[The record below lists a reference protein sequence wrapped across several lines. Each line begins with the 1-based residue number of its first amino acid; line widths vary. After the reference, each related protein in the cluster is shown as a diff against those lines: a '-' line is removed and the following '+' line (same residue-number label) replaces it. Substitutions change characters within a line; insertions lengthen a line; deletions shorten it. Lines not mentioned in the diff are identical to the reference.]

1 MPATLIWPLM
11 SGCVSFSFCLFL
23 RNVPLLVFSILFGF
37 VYFLG
42 FVFWRESVE
51 ERNRFA
57 GVADLGSG
65 HAIVA
70 HDAVVLEGV
79 HRVDLVVALR
89 VEIVL

>member
-1 MPATLIWPLM
+1 M
-11 SGCVSFSFCLFL
+11 
-23 RNVPLLVFSILFGF
+23 
-37 VYFLG
+37 YFLW
-42 FVFWRESVE
+42 FVFWREIVE

-79 HRVDLVVALR
+79 HRVDLVVTLR
-89 VEIVL
+89 VEVVL

>member
-1 MPATLIWPLM
+1 M
-11 SGCVSFSFCLFL
+11 
-23 RNVPLLVFSILFGF
+23 
-37 VYFLG
+37 YFLW
-42 FVFWRESVE
+42 FVFWREIIK

-79 HRVDLVVALR
+79 HRVDLVVILR
-89 VEIVL
+89 VEVVL